1 MNINKKQ
8 SQRILYRI
16 LCDMKPY
23 SPNSPYLSVN
33 DNSMKNT
40 QSIEQQGTRLN
51 IQKHRLT
58 RSTQH
63 TSKDLLN
70 ESFVNIVD
78 SQDEKAKIKK
88 EKETIIQEFNTEIEA
103 LKKKISEIK
112 VNDDGTITANDKQ
125 FLQSTINDTY
135 EDLND
140 RVKRVF
146 GNSQFYVDLG
156 IKNQYKIRELLKELV
171 NIDAEI
177 KLLQKKLDISIIRN
191 GDNVAL
197 HKQSYEIYVIISIL
211 TVLTMYYSYR
221 AFS

>member
-23 SPNSPYLSVN
+23 SPNSPYSSVN

-70 ESFVNIVD
+70 ESFVNIVN
-78 SQDEKAKIKK
+78 SQDEKARIKK
-88 EKETIIQEFNTEIEA
+88 EKETIIQDFNTEIEA
-103 LKKKISEIK
+103 LKQKINGTN
-112 VNDDGTITANDKQ
+112 VNADGAIPANDKQ
-125 FLQSTINDTY
+125 YLQSLIIMTY

-140 RVKRVF
+140 RVKRIF

-171 NIDAEI
+171 NIDADI